1 MAVLLVFLKVNIGI
15 SQDTTA
21 YDTRLESMINQAIQ
35 EITQLGITYDATSA
49 LDNGIVVEYAT
60 WLWMRRRTGEGMP
73 RMLRLD
79 LNNRLFAEKMN
90 AEG

>member
-1 MAVLLVFLKVNIGI
+1 MEVLLVFLKVNIGI
-15 SQDTTA
+15 SQDTTT
-21 YDTRLESMINQAIQ
+21 YDTRLESMINQAKA
-35 EITQLGITYDATSA
+35 EIAQLGITYDATSA
-49 LDNGIVVEYAT
+49 QDNGIVVEYAT

-90 AEG
+90 VEG